1 MHDGIDE
8 WRIPRWAKVLTSV
21 MVLLA
26 LGAMAFAIFQPI
38 QVLPRLRLA
47 PGYAMV
53 DQTGASLTSEDGR
66 GVITLYTFVPLE
78 CGDECARVDDT
89 MRSVQRRV
97 AADVDLGGADFR
109 LVTVVLDPDADQAEV
124 AAAAADADWPWITG
138 SADQIEN
145 VVGLGFRR
153 SPDPAEFTP
162 SYAIV
167 DGWGMIRGEY
177 RYRTLADDADK
188 LVRHIDVLGGEL
200 RNSGGIASFA
210 YGAAHVF
217 QCYP

>member
-1 MHDGIDE
+1 
-8 WRIPRWAKVLTSV
+8 

-26 LGAMAFAIFQPI
+26 LGAMAFAYFQPI
-38 QVLPRLRLA
+38 QVLPRIRLA

-53 DQTGASLTSEDGR
+53 DQFDDMVTSEDGR
-66 GVITLYTFVPLE
+66 GVITLYTFVPLG
-78 CGDECARVDDT
+78 CGEACDRVDDT
-89 MRSVQRRV
+89 MRSVRDRV
-97 AADVDLGGADFR
+97 GRDVDLGGTEFR
-109 LVTVVLDPDADQAEV
+109 LVTVVLDPDVAPAALVGAAGDDDWSWLTGTAE
-124 AAAAADADWPWITG
+124 
-138 SADQIEN
+138 QIEN

-153 SPDPAEFTP
+153 SADPAYFTP

-177 RYRTLADDADK
+177 RYQTLADDADK

-200 RNSGGIASFA
+200 RNSSGIASFA

>member
-1 MHDGIDE
+1 M
-8 WRIPRWAKVLTSV
+8 V
-21 MVLLA
+21 MLA

-38 QVLPRLRLA
+38 QVLPRIRLA

-53 DQTGASLTSEDGR
+53 DQYGDSVTSEDGR
-66 GVITLYTFVPLE
+66 GLITLYTFVPLG
-78 CGDECARVDDT
+78 CGGTCERVDDT
-89 MRSVQRRV
+89 MRSVGRRV
-97 AADVDLGGADFR
+97 AGEVDLGGTEFR
-109 LVTVVLDPDADQAEV
+109 LVTVVLDP
-124 AAAAADADWPWITG
+124 AADLVDVADAAGDAEWPWISGT
-138 SADQIEN
+138 AAQIEN

-153 SPDPAEFTP
+153 SPDPSEFTP

-167 DGWGMIRGEY
+167 DGSGMIRGEY
-177 RYRTLADDADK
+177 RYQTLADDADK

-200 RNSGGIASFA
+200 RNSSGLASFA

>member
-1 MHDGIDE
+1 
-8 WRIPRWAKVLTSV
+8 
-21 MVLLA
+21 MVLVA
-26 LGAMAFAIFQPI
+26 LGAMAFAVFQPI

-53 DQTGASLTSEDGR
+53 DQTGERVTSEDGR
-66 GVITLYTFVPLE
+66 GYITLYTFVPLE
-78 CGDECARVDDT
+78 CDDRCDAVDDT
-89 MRSVQRRV
+89 MRAVRD
-97 AADVDLGGADFR
+97 DVTSSIDLGSAEFR
-109 LVTVVLDPDADQAEV
+109 LVTVVLDPDAPPTALAD
-124 AAAAADADWPWITG
+124 AAADAATGTDSWTWITG
-138 SADQIEN
+138 SAAQLEN

-153 SPDPAEFTP
+153 SADPADFTP

-177 RYRTLADDADK
+177 RYRTIADDADK

-200 RNSGGIASFA
+200 RNSGGIASLA
-210 YGAAHVF
+210 YEAAHAF